1 MRNGIVFAA
10 AAYTMWGL
18 FPVYFK
24 LLKDIP
30 ASEILIHRMIWS
42 LVFLLVVL
50 AWRKQWSWL
59 AKVVRQPLV
68 LAGFTASAVLLS
80 VNWFLYI
87 WAVNNDRVV
96 DASLGYFINPL
107 VSVLLGFMLLGERMR
122 AGQWLAIALAAGGVA
137 WLTWQSGHP
146 PWIGLTLALS
156 FGIYGLLRKIAV
168 LGPLEGLSLENL
180 LLFPIALGYLAMLTI
195 DGHNSFATGSTSTQW
210 LLAAAGPITAIPLLL
225 FAAGARRIPLSVL
238 GILQYLAPTLQ
249 LLLGVLLY
257 NEPFGGDRLIGFAAI
272 WAALIVYSV
281 EGLWRAWDTRASRAA

>member
-10 AAYTMWGL
+10 TAYTIWGL
-18 FPVYFK
+18 FPLYFK

-30 ASEILIHRMIWS
+30 PSEIMIHRMIWS

-59 AKVVRQPLV
+59 VKVVRQPLV

-80 VNWFLYI
+80 INWFLYI
-87 WAVNNDRVV
+87 WAVNNDRVI

-107 VSVLLGFMLLGERMR
+107 VSVVLGFMLLGERMR
-122 AGQWLAIALAAGGVA
+122 AGQWLAIAMAACGVA

-180 LLFPIALGYLAMLTI
+180 LLFPIAIGYLAMLTI

-257 NEPFGGDRLIGFAAI
+257 NEPFGGDRLLGFAAI
-272 WAALIVYSV
+272 WAALLVYSA
-281 EGLWRAWDTRASRAA
+281 EGLWRTWATRASKAA